1 MPGMEG
7 LAGMMQD
14 PAVASLM
21 SNPEVGV
28 RLLARRM
35 NAGHARADACVRAC
49 R

>member
-21 SNPEVGV
+21 SNPEVTTEVHGV
-28 RLLARRM
+28 QY
-35 NAGHARADACVRAC
+35 
-49 R
+49 